1 MIRLS
6 RFALALGL
14 ALAPAFA
21 AAQAPPSPAPTSSEA
36 ARPAPPPPEPDLRPA
51 LNLSLEDAVKRA
63 IASNVDIAVEKLSPE
78 ISELTVSE
86 LKGFYQPT
94 LTSTVLK
101 NSIENRAQNVF
112 SGTDVDESDNLTFDF
127 GAQQPLRTGGNLR
140 LDFRNNR
147 GTTNSV
153 IELFNPSFVSSLNA
167 QLSQP
172 LLRDFKL
179 DGRRYQIKVAKKNR
193 EISDVQFRQTVVNT
207 LADVKNRYY
216 DLLYAIDNLE
226 AQRKS
231 LSLATNLVEQNRL
244 KVRVGTMAQLDVVM
258 AESEQAS
265 REESVIVAENAIANA
280 EDALRRAIYPDN
292 EPATWASRIVPT
304 DRPSAESPHVDATA
318 AIAKALANRSDIVA
332 ARKELE
338 RSEYAIDYARN
349 QLLPAFDLVAG
360 YGANGVGGTLIRRDT
375 TQGFGGPI
383 IETIPGG
390 YSDAVSDVF
399 HNDFPTWSV
408 AVNFSYPI
416 LNRQASAARARARV
430 SRDQIRLSLRRLEM
444 QITSEVRS
452 AARAVE
458 TNYKRIETTRAAKV
472 LQERRLDTEGKKFA
486 AGMST
491 NFLVTQNQRDLI
503 QAEVNEL
510 RAIADYRKSLV
521 DWERVQEAGFGGSGS
536 SGTVSLQ

>member
-1 MIRLS
+1 MRLS
-6 RFALALGL
+6 RSALALGL
-14 ALAPAFA
+14 ALAPALA
-21 AAQAPPSPAPTSSEA
+21 VAQPPPSPAPPSFE
-36 ARPAPPPPEPDLRPA
+36 ARPAPPPPVPDERPVM
-51 LNLSLEDAVKRA
+51 NLGLEDAVKRA
-63 IASNVDIAVEKLSPE
+63 IESNVDIAVQKLNPD

-94 LTSTVLK
+94 LTSFVLK
-101 NSIENRAQNVF
+101 NSIQNRASNVF
-112 SGTDVDESDNLTFDF
+112 SDTDTDERENLTFDF
-127 GAQQPLRTGGNLR
+127 GIQQTMRTGGNLR

-153 IELFNPSFVSSLNA
+153 IELFNPAFVSSLNA
-167 QLSQP
+167 QLAQP
-172 LLRDFKL
+172 LMRDLKV
-179 DGRRYQIKVAKKNR
+179 DARRYQIKVAKKNR

-216 DLLYAIDNLE
+216 DLLFAIDNLE

-318 AIAKALANRSDIVA
+318 GIAKALANRSDIVA
-332 ARKELE
+332 ARKQLE

-430 SRDQIRLSLRRLEM
+430 SRDQFRLSLRRLEM
-444 QITSEVRS
+444 QITSEVRI

-472 LQERRLDTEGKKFA
+472 LQERRLDTETKKFN

-491 NFLVTQNQRDLI
+491 NFLVTQTQRDLI

-521 DWERVQEAGFGGSGS
+521 DWERVQEAGLGGTGGT
-536 SGTVSLQ
+536 GTVSVQ